1 MIIKNIK
8 EVERIRTELKDV
20 IFLGE
25 TEGDRLAV
33 VVANCDKHAVS
44 YTWKVDER
52 YQQEAIL
59 YTPFE
64 KPRKVCAGE
73 IQEIPGIGLH
83 ILVTIVFGKDLAR

>member
-8 EVERIRTELKDV
+8 EVERI
-20 IFLGE
+20 
-25 TEGDRLAV
+25 
-33 VVANCDKHAVS
+33 
-44 YTWKVDER
+44 
-52 YQQEAIL
+52 
-59 YTPFE
+59 E